1 MSSIGGGAVSAA
13 LFCPAST
20 ELRLGGLRAGGGSG
34 RCVAGWSR
42 NGCLLIAESNA
53 DLPIRIVSKSGLFFV
68 LWRLFGESAKSG
80 HYLTDVVGKGDT
92 AKFNLWFVD

>member
-1 MSSIGGGAVSAA
+1 MSSIGGGAV
-13 LFCPAST
+13 CPAST

-34 RCVAGWSR
+34 RCDAGWVR

>member
-1 MSSIGGGAVSAA
+1 M
-13 LFCPAST
+13 
-20 ELRLGGLRAGGGSG
+20 
-34 RCVAGWSR
+34 
-42 NGCLLIAESNA
+42 LIAESNA

-80 HYLTDVVGKGDT
+80 HYLTDVVGMGDT